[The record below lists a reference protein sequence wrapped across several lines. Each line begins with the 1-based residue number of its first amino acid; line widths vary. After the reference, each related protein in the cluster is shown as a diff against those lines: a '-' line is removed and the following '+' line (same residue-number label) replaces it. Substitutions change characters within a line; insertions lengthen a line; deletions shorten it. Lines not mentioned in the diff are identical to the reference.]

1 MSISSIPDFFAPPIS
16 PAVPLVRIGLIGLGA
31 VGQQHLD
38 SARKLT
44 DGLITT
50 VCDARADLAASTA
63 AARNIPRWTASAD
76 DVLADPGIDAV
87 LLALPTGIR
96 TPVALAALRA
106 GKHIL
111 LEKPVAMNAAEVR
124 ALLAAQGDRIAACCS
139 SRLRAFASARAARAH
154 VATGALGPIR
164 AITCRVIAPAGPP
177 PAQTPPAW
185 RLSRALNG
193 GGILVNWGSYDLDYL
208 LGILGW
214 DFEPAHV
221 LARTWQTPPPYAHYP
236 APGSD
241 AETHLAATVTF
252 TNHAVLHYERAEC
265 ALEAE
270 ARSWRISG
278 DRGALILQMA
288 PSKGAVIQVSE
299 PDPARGTVTRTLWEG
314 DESGW
319 ATFND
324 GPLLDFATAIRQNR
338 PPLTSLRDALL
349 IARLTE
355 GIYRSADTARPIA
368 FADL

>member
-1 MSISSIPDFFAPPIS
+1 MSETSIPEK
-16 PAVPLVRIGLIGLGA
+16 PLVRIGLIGLGA

-38 SARKLT
+38 SAKKLA
-44 DGLITT
+44 DGVITF
-50 VCDARADLAASTA
+50 VCDARADVAESAAK
-63 AARNIPRWTASAD
+63 ARGIPRWTASAD
-76 DVLADPGIDAV
+76 DVLADSSLDAV

-96 TPVALAALRA
+96 TPLAIAALRT

-124 ALLAAQGDRIAACCS
+124 SILAAQGGRIAACCS
-139 SRLRAFASARAARAH
+139 SRLRYFASARAARAH
-154 VATGALGPIR
+154 VASGALGPIR

-177 PAQTPPAW
+177 PAKIPPAW

-208 LGILGW
+208 LGILGF
-214 DFEPAHV
+214 DLEPTHV

-241 AETHLAATVTF
+241 AETHVVATIGF
-252 TNHAVLHYERAEC
+252 SNGAVLHYERAEC

-270 ARSWRISG
+270 SRSWRISG

-288 PSKGAVIQVSE
+288 PSKGAVVQVSE
-299 PDPARGTVTRTLWEG
+299 PDSARGTVTRTLWEG

-319 ATFND
+319 STFND
-324 GPLLDFATAIRQNR
+324 GPLLDFAFAIRHNR
-338 PPLTSLRDALL
+338 TPLTSLRDSLL

-355 GIYRSADTARPIA
+355 GIYRSADTARPVS
-368 FADL
+368 FSDL